1 MRFLHGAPPPTC
13 PVDRRCLQWAQIYL
27 KYCVCG
33 AKDEIALLLGL
44 VSVVSWGIAEV
55 PQIITNYKTK
65 STEGLSV
72 AFLMT
77 WIIGDLFNLVGCLLE
92 PATLPT
98 QFYMALLYTATTV
111 VLTGQ
116 TIYYSHI
123 YPRLKA
129 NKSRASSKEEENSA
143 TEKLLAYKDDHKS
156 KASDQANGDSSGIE
170 GNHMR
175 SSPIPVDPTVI
186 QRYTSDGR
194 DFYYMS
200 ARSLSSSP
208 IPIAGSWL
216 PHSPYTSRT
225 PLLTQTRFLSREPL
239 LDGLVPTQSAPPTS
253 NTRNILS
260 VVPFTAFCLV
270 MYFNYFSIGNTF
282 NTSPHGTV
290 LRLGRKLLQVKRG
303 DSSLQHSG
311 ENSGIGSFLGWAMAA
326 IYMGGRL
333 PQIFLNIRRGNVEGL
348 NPLMFTF
355 ALIGNATYVGS
366 ILVNSLDWNKIR
378 PNLPWLVDAG
388 GCVLLD
394 SLIILQFVYFHLR
407 TRKNHEDAD
416 TD

>member
-260 VVPFTAFCLV
+260 VFLFIYIYLSKKGFKCRSKEVCRALACMVPFTAFCLV

-311 ENSGIGSFLGWAMAA
+311 ESSGIGSFLGWAMAA
-326 IYMGGRL
+326 IYMGAD
-333 PQIFLNIRRGNVEGL
+333 FLK
-348 NPLMFTF
+348 F
-355 ALIGNATYVGS
+355 A
-366 ILVNSLDWNKIR
+366 
-378 PNLPWLVDAG
+378 
-388 GCVLLD
+388 
-394 SLIILQFVYFHLR
+394 
-407 TRKNHEDAD
+407 
-416 TD
+416 

>member
-1 MRFLHGAPPPTC
+1 MTTN
-13 PVDRRCLQWAQIYL
+13 L
-27 KYCVCG
+27 KQV
-33 AKDEIALLLGL
+33 
-44 VSVVSWGIAEV
+44 
-55 PQIITNYKTK
+55 TK
-65 STEGLSV
+65 Q
-72 AFLMT
+72 M
-77 WIIGDLFNLVGCLLE
+77 
-92 PATLPT
+92 
-98 QFYMALLYTATTV
+98 
-111 VLTGQ
+111 
-116 TIYYSHI
+116 
-123 YPRLKA
+123 
-129 NKSRASSKEEENSA
+129 EN
-143 TEKLLAYKDDHKS
+143 
-156 KASDQANGDSSGIE
+156 SSGIE

-208 IPIAGSWL
+208 IPIA
-216 PHSPYTSRT
+216 
-225 PLLTQTRFLSREPL
+225 EPL

-260 VVPFTAFCLV
+260 VFLFIYIYLSKKGFKCCSKEVCRALASMVPFTAFCLV

-290 LRLGRKLLQVKRG
+290 LRLGRKLLRVKRG

-311 ENSGIGSFLGWAMAA
+311 ESSGIGSFLGWAMAA

-333 PQIFLNIRRGNVEGL
+333 PQIFLNIRRGNVEVSSSL
-348 NPLMFTF
+348 SCALLVNYWPQSAMFTF